1 MSLGRTIGVKC
12 QIDYADR
19 VIEEETLLVSYSPSV
34 LLDCGWSGI
43 FFTKVKISDTEKT
56 SR

>member
-1 MSLGRTIGVKC
+1 MGGRVSLGRTIGVKC

-34 LLDCGWSGI
+34 SLDCDGRA
-43 FFTKVKISDTEKT
+43 FFC
-56 SR
+56 